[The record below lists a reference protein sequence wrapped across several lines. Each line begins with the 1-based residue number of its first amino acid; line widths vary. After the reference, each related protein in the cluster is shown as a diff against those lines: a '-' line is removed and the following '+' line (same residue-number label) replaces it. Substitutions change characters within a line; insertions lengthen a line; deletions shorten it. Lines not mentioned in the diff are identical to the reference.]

1 MKRTTSTVQWIIF
14 LLANTI
20 ALPIVVASLFD
31 LSSVE
36 TAALVQRSFFVGGI
50 ACFLHGLFG
59 HRLPIVSGP
68 AGSWVSIFVVIA
80 ALPVVVALVVAAI
93 VALVTRSS

>member
-1 MKRTTSTVQWIIF
+1 MKQTTSTFQWIVF

-36 TAALVQRSFFVGGI
+36 TAALV
-50 ACFLHGLFG
+50 
-59 HRLPIVSGP
+59 
-68 AGSWVSIFVVIA
+68 
-80 ALPVVVALVVAAI
+80 
-93 VALVTRSS
+93 